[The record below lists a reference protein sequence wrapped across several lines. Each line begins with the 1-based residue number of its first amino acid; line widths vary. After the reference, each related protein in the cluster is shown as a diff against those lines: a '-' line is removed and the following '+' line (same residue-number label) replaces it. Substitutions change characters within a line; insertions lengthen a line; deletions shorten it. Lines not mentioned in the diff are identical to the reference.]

1 MVYPNFTSTS
11 NRLTKAAY
19 FRKPV
24 LASGGFILGE
34 LVEKFGLGITLG
46 DQNLENAVA
55 ALTLLSK
62 DRLGKGKADY
72 DGYLALNSYQRF
84 VEQLTLSVKK

>member
-62 DRLGKGKADY
+62 DQLLEREADY
-72 DGYLALNSYQRF
+72 EGYLALHSYRRF
-84 VEQLTLSVKK
+84 VEQLTLSTTR